1 MVTSEML
8 QLLMNLHFDDT
19 LQSWDWEEQQ
29 PTLSDSRLTAR
40 LDCQGI
46 AAGFVSFFAALP
58 QVSDVDQRFIKW
70 IFIIHNLH
78 ICQPFQLKGKDVGLG
93 SYTPNLDLF
102 ETQPGNPGTP
112 RIFADRLGKSGAP
125 KPTGKCKLHA
135 GCVAV
140 SNFKTSTSLY
150 WDMEHQRMIS
160 HRCFSWFFTRC
171 LSLQAILREIKSS
184 RVWFHSGIPWVAMQS
199 GTKGGSGS
207 VAPCAHMA

>member
-70 IFIIHNLH
+70 NFIIHNLH
-78 ICQPFQLKGKDVGLG
+78 ICQPFPSMKGKDVGLG
-93 SYTPNLDLF
+93 YHTHPTWTCLKLSQEIRELQESLPIDWVKVALQNRRGNADCMRIALWCQMSRPLLVYT
-102 ETQPGNPGTP
+102 ETW
-112 RIFADRLGKSGAP
+112 S
-125 KPTGKCKLHA
+125 
-135 GCVAV
+135 
-140 SNFKTSTSLY
+140 
-150 WDMEHQRMIS
+150 IS
-160 HRCFSWFFTRC
+160 
-171 LSLQAILREIKSS
+171 
-184 RVWFHSGIPWVAMQS
+184 VWFLIGVSLDFLPVVCPYKQYYERSNRQGFDSTVEFHG
-199 GTKGGSGS
+199 
-207 VAPCAHMA
+207 